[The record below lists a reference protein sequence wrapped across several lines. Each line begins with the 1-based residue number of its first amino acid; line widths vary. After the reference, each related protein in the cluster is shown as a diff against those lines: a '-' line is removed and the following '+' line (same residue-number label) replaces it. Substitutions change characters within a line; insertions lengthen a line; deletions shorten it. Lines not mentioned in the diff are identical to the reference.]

1 MQEHLAENGR
11 FVVIVFVP
19 DPSLLRRCG
28 DEPQL
33 FVEYD
38 DPDGGGRVVV
48 TETYEYHPDTQIK
61 HITTHHRMGDTEE
74 LGTLTMR
81 MYYPQELVALLKYNG
96 FRIVNRWGDTDCHPF
111 GPDSKS
117 QVLVCR
123 SERSTPST

>member
-1 MQEHLAENGR
+1 MEESVTSCNGWSGKLW
-11 FVVIVFVP
+11 VDSGTP
-19 DPSLLRRCG
+19 PSKPALLRRRC

-38 DPDGGGRVVV
+38 DPGGGGRVVV

-61 HITTHHRMGDTEE
+61 HITTHHRMGDIEE

-96 FRIVNRWGDTDCHPF
+96 FRIVNRWGDTDGHPYTQ
-111 GPDSKS
+111 DRRA
-117 QVLVCR
+117 L
-123 SERSTPST
+123 T